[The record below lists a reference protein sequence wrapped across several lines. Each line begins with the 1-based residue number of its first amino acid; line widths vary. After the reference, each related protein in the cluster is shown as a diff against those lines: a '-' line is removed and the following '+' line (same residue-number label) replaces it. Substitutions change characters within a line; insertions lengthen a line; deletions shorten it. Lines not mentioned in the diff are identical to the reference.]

1 METDISDADFHAI
14 CELVYDRFGI
24 KLTEQKR
31 NLVVGRL
38 QKVLRT
44 RGFASYKDYIA
55 FLQHD
60 ATGEAISELIDRIS
74 TNHTFF
80 FREPQHFAF
89 LSGRLLPEMCALP
102 EVARS
107 RDLRI
112 WSAGCSS
119 GEEPYSIAI
128 ALREYFGSDYS
139 RWKAGVLA
147 TDISSHVLRHAERG
161 IYPVERLAQTTDAI
175 RKRYFSPAGEG
186 LVSVRDDVRTDAT
199 FRRLNLMSPTYP
211 FKAPFHLISCR
222 NVMIY
227 FDAQTRAALVA
238 RYHAN
243 LVPGGYLFIGHSE
256 SLGRD
261 DRLFEYVQPAVY
273 RKK

>member
-24 KLTEQKR
+24 HLTGQKR

-38 QKVLRT
+38 QKVLRA
-44 RGFASYKDYIA
+44 RGFATYKDYIA
-55 FLQHD
+55 CLRND

-89 LSGRLLPEMCALP
+89 LAERLLPELCAQP
-102 EVARS
+102 QVERS

-119 GEEPYSIAI
+119 GEEPYTFAI
-128 ALREYFGSDYS
+128 ALREYFGQAYS
-139 RWKAGVLA
+139 QWKAGVLA
-147 TDISSHVLRHAERG
+147 TDISSHVLRHAQRG
-161 IYPVERLAQTTDAI
+161 IFPLERLAQTTDAI

-186 LVSVRDDVRTDAT
+186 LVAVRDDLRGDVT
-199 FRRLNLMSPTYP
+199 FRRLNLMSQTYP

-227 FDAQTRAALVA
+227 FDGPTRAALVA